1 MDTLA
6 TPRLDIPIMEKSR
19 RGIQSVE
26 IGSALLLQ
34 LARHVRPLAL
44 KDLAKASGMTAG
56 KAHPYMVSFL
66 KVGFVTQTEAG
77 HYELGPLA
85 LQLGLT
91 RLQRMDP
98 VKEASQLI
106 EALANDSGQSIAVA
120 VWGNL
125 GPTIVRLE
133 EPIEPLHVNLRTGT
147 VMSLTNTATGRLF
160 AAYMPPKVVER
171 ILNDEL
177 QRLGTRKDAK
187 GAPEHE
193 ELDAALA
200 ETRDDGAAR
209 LALANK
215 FVSLMQGEE
224 LGAAL
229 GQMTSMMMPAEL
241 EGMSEDEAAKFRAV
255 MGEVTARMMPRMFE
269 AMAPIYADIFTLE
282 ELQALVDFYQSDVGR
297 SMVTKSYQAAPRLAE
312 AVQAIMPEI
321 MAEMG
326 NVLCDEFE
334 CTAEQR
340 REMKAAMSQ
349 AVGR

>member
-160 AAYMPPKVVER
+160 AAYMPPKMVER

-200 ETRDDGAAR
+200 ETRRHGLSR
-209 LALANK
+209 
-215 FVSLMQGEE
+215 S
-224 LGAAL
+224 L
-229 GQMTSMMMPAEL
+229 GQPIPGIDALCAPVFDSAGHLVLGILAMGPSASFDSSWDGSVATPLRQCALEVSQRIGRTAPPAQ
-241 EGMSEDEAAKFRAV
+241 G
-255 MGEVTARMMPRMFE
+255 
-269 AMAPIYADIFTLE
+269 
-282 ELQALVDFYQSDVGR
+282 
-297 SMVTKSYQAAPRLAE
+297 
-312 AVQAIMPEI
+312 
-321 MAEMG
+321 
-326 NVLCDEFE
+326 
-334 CTAEQR
+334 
-340 REMKAAMSQ
+340 
-349 AVGR
+349 